1 MKNSRNTLL
10 IATLMLITVSAC
22 SQEGGTPPS
31 SGDLGTAQIAVVNG
45 QPVAES
51 VLRMYVLTTERRNL
65 EELTPEERTRVID
78 DLIGLELLAQ
88 QAQKDGL
95 TSSRTL
101 AAQLELERL
110 RLVGNAMANDYMSK
124 NPPTDADIQAIYDEN
139 LPRLSGQQYK
149 GRHILVTTR
158 DEAASVIAQLR
169 EGAEFVALAQER
181 ADGPTGPNGGAL
193 DWFTLDSMP
202 PPFAEAIQAMTVGSY
217 TTEPVETEFGFHVIL
232 LEDTRKQEPPSLE
245 DIRQDLAS
253 AAQRKQLDD
262 YIKSLRDA
270 ASVTLQP

>member
-1 MKNSRNTLL
+1 MRDSRNTLL
-10 IATLMLITVSAC
+10 VAALLLITVSAC
-22 SQEGGTPPS
+22 SQEGSAPS
-31 SGDLGTAQIAVVNG
+31 SGDLGTARIAVVNG

-65 EELTPEERTRVID
+65 EDLTPEERTRVID
-78 DLIGLELLAQ
+78 DLIGLQLLAQ
-88 QAQKDGL
+88 QAEKDGL

-101 AAQLELERL
+101 AAQLELQRL
-110 RLVGNAMANDYMSK
+110 RLIANAMANDHIEK
-124 NPPTDADIQAIYDEN
+124 NPPTDADLQAIYDEN

-169 EGAEFVALAQER
+169 QGADFVALAQER

-202 PPFAEAIQAMTVGSY
+202 PPFAAAVQAMSVGSY

-232 LEDTRKQEPPSLE
+232 LEDSRKQEAPALA
-245 DIRQDLAS
+245 DIREDLAN
-253 AAQRKQLDD
+253 AARGKRLDD
-262 YIKSLRDA
+262 YIKSLREA
-270 ASVTLQP
+270 ATVTLEP

>member
-1 MKNSRNTLL
+1 MTNSRNALTV
-10 IATLMLITVSAC
+10 AALMLITVSAC
-22 SQEGGTPPS
+22 SQEGSTPS
-31 SGDLGTAQIAVVNG
+31 SGDLGAAQIAVVNG

-65 EELTPEERTRVID
+65 EELAPEERTRVID
-78 DLIGLELLAQ
+78 DLIGLQLLSQ
-88 QAQKDGL
+88 QAEKDGL

-101 AAQLELERL
+101 AAQLELQRL
-110 RLVGNAMANDYMSK
+110 RLVGNAMASDYIEK
-124 NPPTDADIQAIYDEN
+124 NPPTDTDIQAIYDEN

-158 DEAASVIAQLR
+158 DEAASVIAELR
-169 EGAEFVALAQER
+169 QGADFVALAQAR

-193 DWFTLDSMP
+193 DWFTPDSMP
-202 PPFAEAIQAMTVGSY
+202 PPFAEAVQAMTVGTY

-232 LEDTRKQEPPSLE
+232 LEETRKQEPPALA
-245 DIRQDLAS
+245 DIREDLAS

-270 ASVTLQP
+270 ASVTLEP

>member
-1 MKNSRNTLL
+1 MRNSRNTLL
-10 IATLMLITVSAC
+10 VAALLLITVSAC
-22 SQEGGTPPS
+22 SQEGSAPS
-31 SGDLGTAQIAVVNG
+31 SGDLGTARIAVVNG

-65 EELTPEERTRVID
+65 EDLTPEERTRVID
-78 DLIGLELLAQ
+78 DLIGLQLLAQ
-88 QAQKDGL
+88 QAEKDGL

-101 AAQLELERL
+101 AAQLELQRL
-110 RLVGNAMANDYMSK
+110 RLIANAMANDHIEK
-124 NPPTDADIQAIYDEN
+124 NPPTDADLQAIYDEN

-169 EGAEFVALAQER
+169 QGADFVALAQER

-202 PPFAEAIQAMTVGSY
+202 PPFAAAVQAMSVGSY

-232 LEDTRKQEPPSLE
+232 LEDSRKQEAPVLA
-245 DIRQDLAS
+245 DIREDLAN
-253 AAQRKQLDD
+253 AARGKRLDD
-262 YIKSLRDA
+262 YIKSLREA
-270 ASVTLQP
+270 ATVTLEP